1 MPEPKTNHTVKTSTM
16 AENRK
21 TAALDEQVA
30 RNLRRIYQETADE
43 PVPGRLLELLEKL
56 RAQDQEEPKDES
68 DSQDG
73 SAE

>member
-1 MPEPKTNHTVKTSTM
+1 MLEPKTNHTVKTSTM

>member
-1 MPEPKTNHTVKTSTM
+1 MPETKTNHTVKTSTM

-68 DSQDG
+68 DSRDG

>member
-1 MPEPKTNHTVKTSTM
+1 MPEAKTNHTVKTSTM

-56 RAQDQEEPKDES
+56 RAQDQEEPKDDS

-73 SAE
+73 NAE